1 MLRVTPARGEVLPAL
16 PVIYVFIFHIHFS
29 YGTIAGALARVAGVK
44 SGPERAGTPA
54 HPALR
59 PDHERAS
66 GQEIAVCPG
75 EFFHYLSTARV

>member
-1 MLRVTPARGEVLPAL
+1 MLRVTPSQVRGIARTPCDLR
-16 PVIYVFIFHIHFS
+16 FHFS
-29 YGTIAGALARVAGVK
+29 YSFFIRDNSRALARVAGVK
-44 SGPERAGTPA
+44 SGPGRLRRPA

-66 GQEIAVCPG
+66 GQEIAVCSG